1 MPFKRHR
8 IAMRIAMSLVAVLLV
23 PTLAT
28 PALAQAER
36 QAQKAPARMASERDV
51 LPAPSALPITDLEVA
66 TQANPDLED
75 ESISLARPEAA
86 ILFPSTGTPAESDS
100 EAAKAPAAAVALSTT
115 AWIVIAVAAAAA
127 AAVLIFV
134 EPG

>member
-1 MPFKRHR
+1 MPVKRHR

-100 EAAKAPAAAVALSTT
+100 EAAKAPAAVALSTT